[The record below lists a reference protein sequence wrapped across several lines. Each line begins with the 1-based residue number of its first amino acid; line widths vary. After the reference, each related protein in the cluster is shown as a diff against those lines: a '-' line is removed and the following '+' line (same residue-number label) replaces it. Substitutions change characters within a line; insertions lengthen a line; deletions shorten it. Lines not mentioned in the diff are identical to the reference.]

1 VKCGT
6 SGAILGKKPK
16 KKMDKPRFVLDST
29 VVILNATLLSCDPHH
44 LKKPLWPGL
53 TARRII

>member
-1 VKCGT
+1 
-6 SGAILGKKPK
+6 
-16 KKMDKPRFVLDST
+16 MDKPRFVLDST